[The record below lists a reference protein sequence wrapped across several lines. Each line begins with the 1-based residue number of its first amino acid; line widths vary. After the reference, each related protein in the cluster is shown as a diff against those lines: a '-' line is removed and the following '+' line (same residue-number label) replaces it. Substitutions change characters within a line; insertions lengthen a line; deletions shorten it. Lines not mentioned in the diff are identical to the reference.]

1 MKYLIASIITTI
13 VFGLFAFKGTDEEIK
28 SQSEHIKSLKEG
40 KYVTYE
46 VEENNGNTSL
56 FNITERYPLEVTSIE
71 PEKNFPNDHFYLKIK
86 IGSSI
91 NEVPQPHLPDHF
103 AFPISYPVRAYEGN
117 AKMQSEVGYVPRKF
131 SRNKLKSSGTYT
143 YIILDGVIYGVTY
156 LDNPDEIKVWHIF
169 THEDFAKKED
179 KKEEEDGQ
187 KKKKMSLKE
196 KLNALKN
203 AIGDAGASKLHEM
216 KAYDKVK
223 EYYKA
228 AYKKQQEIIPQ
239 WEKSAEGQKYKAIV
253 EGKGAKMDNIINQ
266 QNSMLI
272 KNSTGQDI
280 YIYRSDS
287 NEGAVMGAGV
297 TLNFPCGV
305 ELYYDFTGKRFYY
318 PNKVIRITRAG
329 DYSKCADKMNGK
341 AHEVK

>member
-1 MKYLIASIITTI
+1 MKYLVSSIIAI
-13 VFGLFAFKGTDEEIK
+13 LVISLFAFKGKDESIK
-28 SQSEHIKSLKEG
+28 SQSEHMKSLKEG
-40 KYVTYE
+40 KYITYE
-46 VEENNGNTSL
+46 VEERDGNTSL
-56 FNITERYPLEVTSIE
+56 YNITERYPLEVTKIE
-71 PEKNFPNDHFYLKIK
+71 PEKNFPEKHYYLHIK
-86 IGSSI
+86 IGTSI
-91 NEVPQPHLPDHF
+91 NEVAQPHLPDHF
-103 AFPISYPVRAYEGN
+103 AFPISYPIRAYEGN
-117 AKMQSEVGYVPRKF
+117 AKMQSEIGYTPRKF

-143 YIILDGVIYGVTY
+143 YIILDGVIYSVTY

-169 THEDFAKKED
+169 VHEDFAKKEE
-179 KKEEEDGQ
+179 KTEEDG
-187 KKKKMSLKE
+187 KKKKMSLKQRMQ
-196 KLNALKN
+196 ALKN
-203 AIGDAGASKLHEM
+203 SLGDAGAGKLHEM

-228 AYKKQQEIIPQ
+228 AYKKQQEVIPV

-253 EGKGAKMDNIINQ
+253 EGKGAKMNAVINQ

-272 KNSTGQDI
+272 KNSTGKDI

-318 PNKVIRITRAG
+318 PNKVIRISRAG
-329 DYSKCADKMNGK
+329 AYDKCADKMGGK
-341 AHEVK
+341 AYEVK